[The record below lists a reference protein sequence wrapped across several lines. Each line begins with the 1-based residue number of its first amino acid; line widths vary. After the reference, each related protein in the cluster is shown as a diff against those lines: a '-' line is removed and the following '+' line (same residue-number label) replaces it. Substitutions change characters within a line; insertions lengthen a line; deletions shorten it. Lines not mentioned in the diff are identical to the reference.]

1 MLQTQKATLTFRL
14 LLATT
19 LIATAYLATT
29 SSSIPVVED
38 VNDKVEH
45 AFAFFTLALLADF
58 SWPENGFGPRKI
70 LFLLGYG
77 MAIEITQHFLPH
89 RTCSVF
95 DLGADAVGLFLY
107 WMAIPILKNVPQ
119 LSRRWKGGSGPG

>member
-1 MLQTQKATLTFRL
+1 MLQTQKATLAFRF

-19 LIATAYLATT
+19 LVATAYLATT
-29 SSSIPVVED
+29 SSSISILED

-58 SWPENGFGPRKI
+58 SWPESGFGPRKI

-77 MAIEITQHFLPH
+77 MAIEITQYFLPD
-89 RTCSVF
+89 RTCSLF
-95 DLGADAVGLFLY
+95 DLGADGVGLFLY
-107 WMAIPILKNVPQ
+107 WMAIPLLKNVPP
-119 LSRRWKGGSGPG
+119 LSLRWKEGSGPG